1 MSNVAL
7 KSNIYNTN
15 RHQHT
20 VLQYWDAFI
29 AGTLS
34 TKSSD
39 IIFLDR
45 ALSEGCVRVLG
56 SLIVDVY
63 ATVTQISL
71 SSLHR
76 WSARGKLYE
85 SDVIIYNNYL
95 KPLTKEL
102 PRN

>member
-7 KSNIYNTN
+7 KSNIYNID
-15 RHQHT
+15 RGQHT
-20 VLQYWDAFI
+20 VLQYWDTFI

-39 IIFLDR
+39 ITVSDR
-45 ALSEGCVRVLG
+45 ALSERCMRVLG
-56 SLIVDVY
+56 SWIVDVY
-63 ATVTQISL
+63 ATVTQISV

-85 SDVIIYNNYL
+85 SDL
-95 KPLTKEL
+95 KT
-102 PRN
+102 